1 VTSDGPSAQGLH
13 LAWTS
18 SVLDGDMYAQPLVV
32 GGVVIVATENNSVF
46 AFDAVTGALRWQ
58 QLKLGVAVTASS
70 LPCGN
75 VDPVGITSTPVAD
88 IAGNRLYVVG
98 MVQPAHH
105 ELFALALDTG
115 AVVLHRTI
123 DAAGSDPSAQ
133 NQRGALALANGKV
146 YVPFGG
152 RFGDCGNYKGRLVAV
167 SADGSGSQS
176 EYAVRADR
184 QGGFWAPPGPA
195 VANDGTLFMASG
207 NSDGQDTFDDGN
219 AVIHLTGDLAQS
231 DEFAPTDWATLNA
244 TDSDVGTTSPALLDN
259 QRVVQ
264 IGKSGVGYVLDTAH
278 LGGVG
283 GELHQEKVCDRVMGG
298 LAHDA
303 STVFVPCTNE
313 VKALTV
319 SGAGFTEAW
328 SASISNPGP
337 PIVAAGLVWVLDL
350 GSGTLHALD
359 RQSGHEVF
367 TATVGAVSHFSAP
380 SAGDRTVFVAAG
392 RKVEAFNQS
401 AGGAVTP

>member
-1 VTSDGPSAQGLH
+1 MTSDGPGAPGLH

-18 SVLDGDMYAQPLVV
+18 SVLDGDVYAQPLVV
-32 GGVVIVATENNSVF
+32 GGAVIVATENNSVY
-46 AFDAVTGALRWQ
+46 AFDAISGHVRWQ
-58 QLKLGVAVTASS
+58 QLKLGAPVAASS

-88 IAGNRLYVVG
+88 TAGNRLYVVG

-115 AVVLHRTI
+115 AVVFHRTI
-123 DAAGSDPSAQ
+123 DAAGSDPTAQ

-152 RFGDCGNYKGRLVAV
+152 RFGDCGNYKGRIVAV
-167 SADGSGSQS
+167 SADGSGDPSA
-176 EYAVRADR
+176 YAVRANR
-184 QGGFWAPPGPA
+184 EGGFWAPPGPA
-195 VANDGTLFMASG
+195 VANDGTLFVASG
-207 NSDGQDTFDDGN
+207 NSDGRDAFDDGN
-219 AVIHLTGDLAQS
+219 AVIHLNGDLVQT
-231 DEFAPTDWATLNA
+231 DEFAPADWAQLNA
-244 TDSDVGTTSPALLDN
+244 SDGDLGTTTPALLDE

-264 IGKSGVGYVLDTAH
+264 IGKSGVGYVLDAAH

-283 GELHQEKVCDRVMGG
+283 GALHQDKVCDRVMGG

-303 STVFVPCTNE
+303 STVFVPCTNA

-319 SGAGFTEAW
+319 TAAGFTQVW
-328 SASISNPGP
+328 SVPINNPGP
-337 PIVAAGLVWVLDL
+337 PIVAAELVWVLDV
-350 GSGTLHALD
+350 GSGSLHALD
-359 RQSGHEVF
+359 RQSGGEVF
-367 TATVGAVSHFSAP
+367 SATVGSVTHFSAP
-380 SAGDRTVFVAAG
+380 SAGDHTVFVAAA

-401 AGGAVTP
+401 TGGSVTP